1 MPPVEEMEN
10 PAQQQHVQFSSVQ
23 AQLAKMGVRTRAPVS
38 ALYKPKALKEF
49 TARNPNGQHSG
60 IGRILGRGG
69 TPMAAETVG
78 LAGSRRES
86 FRSSGDNLL
95 TQAL

>member
-38 ALYKPKALKEF
+38 ALYKPLYKPKALKEF

-60 IGRILGRGG
+60 IGRILGGG
-69 TPMAAETVG
+69 NTHG
-78 LAGSRRES
+78 SGNGWAGGE
-86 FRSSGDNLL
+86 
-95 TQAL
+95 

>member
-1 MPPVEEMEN
+1 MEN

-60 IGRILGRGG
+60 IGKILGRGG